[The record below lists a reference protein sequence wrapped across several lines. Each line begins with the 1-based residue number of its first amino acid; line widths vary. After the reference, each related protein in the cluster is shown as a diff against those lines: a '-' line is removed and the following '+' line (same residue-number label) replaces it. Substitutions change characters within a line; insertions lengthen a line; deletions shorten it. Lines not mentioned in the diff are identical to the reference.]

1 MEKIYDIIIWG
12 ASGFTGRLAVD
23 YIYKN
28 QNNSNLTWAVAGR
41 NESKIKDILDGK
53 NVPILIADSHDKES
67 LVDLVK
73 KTKVILTTV
82 GPYARY
88 GSELVEA
95 CAENG
100 THYCDLTGEVHW
112 MRYMITKY
120 QNTAKES
127 GAKIVHT
134 CGFDSIPSDI
144 GVYFLQKNM
153 RELYGVNA
161 KQIKYRT
168 RGFSGGASGGTV
180 DSLMSMMEQAKKDS
194 SILKIIANPYALND
208 KEKGLDGPDKMSPY
222 FDKDFDAWV
231 GPFIMAGIN
240 TRVVRRTNELLNNIY
255 GDNFEYNEG
264 SITGKGPKGLI
275 GATTSGVVTGGM
287 AGMAAFSPTRSILKS
302 FLPKPGEGPSEE
314 TMENGFFEIELL
326 GIHPTDRD
334 KDMRVWIHGD
344 KDPGNK
350 STAKM
355 ISESAMALAQD
366 DLSVGGGFWTPAS
379 AMGDTRINRL
389 PNAGVTFKI
398 MDS

>member
-23 YIYKN
+23 YIYNN

-112 MRYMITKY
+112 MRHMITKY

-222 FDKDFDAWV
+222 FDKDFDAWD

-275 GATTSGVVTGGM
+275 GATTSGMVTGGM

-334 KDMRVWIHGD
+334 KDMRVWIYGD
-344 KDPGNK
+344 KDPGYK
-350 STAKM
+350 SPAKM

-366 DLSVGGGFWTPAS
+366 DLDVGGGFWTPAS
-379 AMGDTRINRL
+379 AMGDTLINRL

>member
-112 MRYMITKY
+112 MRHMITKY

-208 KEKGLDGPDKMSPY
+208 KDKGLDGPDKMSPY

-334 KDMRVWIHGD
+334 KDIRVWIHGD
-344 KDPGNK
+344 KDPGYK

-379 AMGDTRINRL
+379 AMGDALINRL

>member
-12 ASGFTGRLAVD
+12 ASGFTGRLAVE
-23 YIYKN
+23 YIYRN

-112 MRYMITKY
+112 MRHMITKY

-208 KEKGLDGPDKMSPY
+208 KDKGLDGPDKMSPY

-344 KDPGNK
+344 KDPGYK

-366 DLSVGGGFWTPAS
+366 DLDVGGGFWTPAS
-379 AMGDTRINRL
+379 AMGDTLINRL
-389 PNAGVTFKI
+389 PNAGVTFKV

>member
-28 QNNSNLTWAVAGR
+28 QGNSNLTWAVAGR
-41 NESKIKDILDGK
+41 NESKISKVLDGK
-53 NVPILIADSHDKES
+53 DIPILIADSHDKES

-73 KTKVILTTV
+73 QTKVILTTV

-112 MRYMITKY
+112 MRHMISKY
-120 QNTAKES
+120 QNIAKES

-153 RELYGVNA
+153 RELHGVNA
-161 KQIKYRT
+161 KKIKYRT

-208 KEKGLDGPDKMSPY
+208 KHKGLDGPDKMSPY
-222 FDKDFDAWV
+222 FDDDFDAWV

-240 TRVVRRTNELLNNIY
+240 TRVVRRTNELLDNIY
-255 GDNFEYNEG
+255 GEDFEYNEG

-275 GATTSGVVTGGM
+275 GATTSGMVTGGM

-314 TMENGFFEIELL
+314 IMENGYFEIELL
-326 GIHPTDRD
+326 GIHPTDRS

-344 KDPGNK
+344 KDPGYK

-355 ISESAMALAQD
+355 ISESALSLAQD
-366 DLSVGGGFWTPAS
+366 DLNVDGGFWTPAS
-379 AMGDTRINRL
+379 AMGDNLIDRL
-389 PNAGVTFKI
+389 PNAGVTFKV
-398 MDS
+398 MDI

>member
-12 ASGFTGRLAVD
+12 ASGFTGRLVVD

-41 NESKIKDILDGK
+41 NESKIKEILDGK

-112 MRYMITKY
+112 MRHMITKY

-222 FDKDFDAWV
+222 FDEDFDAWV

-255 GDNFEYNEG
+255 GNDFEYNEG

-275 GATTSGVVTGGM
+275 GATTSGMVTGGM

-344 KDPGNK
+344 KDPGYK

-366 DLSVGGGFWTPAS
+366 NLDVGGGFWTPAS
-379 AMGDTRINRL
+379 AMGDTLINRL

>member
-12 ASGFTGRLAVD
+12 ASGFTGRLAVE
-23 YIYKN
+23 YIYRN

-41 NESKIKDILDGK
+41 NESKIKEILDGK

-112 MRYMITKY
+112 MRHMITKY

-275 GATTSGVVTGGM
+275 GATTSGMVTGGM

-334 KDMRVWIHGD
+334 KDMMVWIHGD
-344 KDPGNK
+344 KDPGYK

-366 DLSVGGGFWTPAS
+366 DLSVGGGFCTPAS
-379 AMGDTRINRL
+379 AMGDTLINRL
-389 PNAGVTFKI
+389 PNAGVTFKV

>member
-23 YIYKN
+23 YIYRD

-41 NESKIKDILDGK
+41 NESKIKEIIDGK
-53 NVPILIADSHDKES
+53 NIPILIADSHDKES
-67 LVDLVK
+67 LVELVK

-112 MRYMITKY
+112 MRHMITKY
-120 QNTAKES
+120 QNIAKES

-222 FDKDFDAWV
+222 FDEDFDAWV

-255 GDNFEYNEG
+255 GNDFEYNEG

-275 GATTSGVVTGGM
+275 GATTSGMVTGGM

-344 KDPGNK
+344 KDPGYK

-366 DLSVGGGFWTPAS
+366 DLDVGGGFWTPAS
-379 AMGDTRINRL
+379 AMGDTLINRL
-389 PNAGVTFKI
+389 PNAGVTFKV

>member
-28 QNNSNLTWAVAGR
+28 QGNSNLTWAVAGR
-41 NESKIKDILDGK
+41 NESKISEVLDGK
-53 NVPILIADSHDKES
+53 DIPILIADSHDKES

-73 KTKVILTTV
+73 QTKVILTTV

-112 MRYMITKY
+112 MRHMISKY
-120 QNTAKES
+120 QKTAKES

-153 RELYGVNA
+153 RELHGVNA

-208 KEKGLDGPDKMSPY
+208 KHKGLDGPDKMSPY
-222 FDKDFDAWV
+222 FDDDFDAWV

-240 TRVVRRTNELLNNIY
+240 TRVVRRTNELLDNIY
-255 GDNFEYNEG
+255 GEDFEYNEG

-275 GATTSGVVTGGM
+275 GATTSGMVTGGM

-314 TMENGFFEIELL
+314 TMENGYFEIELL
-326 GIHPTDRD
+326 GIHPTDRS

-344 KDPGNK
+344 KDPGYK

-355 ISESAMALAQD
+355 ISESALSLAQD
-366 DLSVGGGFWTPAS
+366 ELSVGGGFWTPAS
-379 AMGDTRINRL
+379 AMGDNLIDRL
-389 PNAGVTFKI
+389 PNAGVTFKV
-398 MDS
+398 MDN

>member
-41 NESKIKDILDGK
+41 NESKIKDIIDEK
-53 NVPILIADSHDKES
+53 NIPILIADSHDKES
-67 LVDLVK
+67 LVELVK

-112 MRYMITKY
+112 MRHMITKY

-275 GATTSGVVTGGM
+275 GATTSGMVTGGM

-344 KDPGNK
+344 KDPGYK

-366 DLSVGGGFWTPAS
+366 DLNVGGGFWTPAS
-379 AMGDTRINRL
+379 AMGDTLINRL

>member
-112 MRYMITKY
+112 MRHMITKY

-334 KDMRVWIHGD
+334 KDIRVWIHGD
-344 KDPGNK
+344 KDPGYK

-379 AMGDTRINRL
+379 AMGDTLINRL

>member
-1 MEKIYDIIIWG
+1 MEKIYDVVVWG

-28 QNNSNLTWAVAGR
+28 QSNSNLTWAVAGR
-41 NESKIKDILDGK
+41 NKSKIEEVIEGK
-53 NVPILIADSHDKES
+53 NIPILIADSHDKES
-67 LVDLVK
+67 LVNLVK

-112 MRYMITKY
+112 MRHMISKY
-120 QNTAKES
+120 QNIAKES

-153 RELYGVNA
+153 RELHGVNA
-161 KQIKYRT
+161 KKIKYRT

-194 SILKIIANPYALND
+194 SILKIISNPYALND
-208 KEKGLDGPDKMSPY
+208 KSNGLDGPDKMSPF
-222 FDKDFDAWV
+222 FDEDFNSWV

-240 TRVVRRTNELLNNIY
+240 TRVVRRTNELLDNIY
-255 GDNFEYNEG
+255 GEDFEYNEG

-275 GATTSGVVTGGM
+275 GATASGMMTGGM
-287 AGMAAFSPTRSILKS
+287 AGMASFSPTRSILKS

-314 TMENGFFEIELL
+314 VMENGYFEIELL
-326 GIHPTDRD
+326 GIHPTDRS

-344 KDPGNK
+344 KDPGYK

-355 ISESAMALAQD
+355 ISESALALAQD
-366 DLSVGGGFWTPAS
+366 DLKVDGGFWTPAS
-379 AMGDTRINRL
+379 AMGNNLIVRL
-389 PNAGVTFKI
+389 PNAGVTFKVI
-398 MDS
+398 DN

>member
-12 ASGFTGRLAVD
+12 ASGFTGRLAVE
-23 YIYKN
+23 YIYRN

-41 NESKIKDILDGK
+41 NESKIKEILDGK

-112 MRYMITKY
+112 MRHMITKY

-275 GATTSGVVTGGM
+275 GATTSGLVTGGM

-334 KDMRVWIHGD
+334 KDIRVWIHGD
-344 KDPGNK
+344 KDPGYK

-366 DLSVGGGFWTPAS
+366 DLNVGGGFWTPAS
-379 AMGDTRINRL
+379 AMGDTLINRL

>member
-41 NESKIKDILDGK
+41 NESKIKEILDGK

-112 MRYMITKY
+112 MRHMITKY

-208 KEKGLDGPDKMSPY
+208 KDKGLDGPDKMSPY
-222 FDKDFDAWV
+222 FDEDFDAWV

-275 GATTSGVVTGGM
+275 GATTSGMVTGGM

-334 KDMRVWIHGD
+334 KDIRVWIHGD
-344 KDPGNK
+344 KDPGYK

-366 DLSVGGGFWTPAS
+366 DLNVGGGFWTPAS
-379 AMGDTRINRL
+379 AMGDTLINRL

>member
-112 MRYMITKY
+112 MRHMITKY

-275 GATTSGVVTGGM
+275 GATTSGMVTGGM

-344 KDPGNK
+344 KDPGYK

-379 AMGDTRINRL
+379 AMGDALINRL

>member
-41 NESKIKDILDGK
+41 NESKIKEMLDGK

-112 MRYMITKY
+112 MRHMITKY

-275 GATTSGVVTGGM
+275 GATTSGMVTGGM

-344 KDPGNK
+344 KDPGYK

-379 AMGDTRINRL
+379 AMGDALINRL

>member
-41 NESKIKDILDGK
+41 NESKIKEMLDGK

-112 MRYMITKY
+112 MRHMITKY
-120 QNTAKES
+120 QNTAQES

-344 KDPGNK
+344 KDPGYK

-355 ISESAMALAQD
+355 ISESAMALAQN

-379 AMGDTRINRL
+379 AMGDTLINRL

>member
-112 MRYMITKY
+112 MRHMITKY

-208 KEKGLDGPDKMSPY
+208 KDKGLDGPDKMSPY
-222 FDKDFDAWV
+222 FDEDFDAWV

-275 GATTSGVVTGGM
+275 GATTSGMVTGGM

-344 KDPGNK
+344 KDPGYK

-379 AMGDTRINRL
+379 AMGDTLINRL

>member
-41 NESKIKDILDGK
+41 NESKIKEILDGK

-112 MRYMITKY
+112 MRHMITKY

-222 FDKDFDAWV
+222 FDEDFDAWV

-255 GDNFEYNEG
+255 GNDFEYNEG

-275 GATTSGVVTGGM
+275 GATTSGMVTGGM

-344 KDPGNK
+344 KDPGYK

-366 DLSVGGGFWTPAS
+366 DLDVGGGFWTPAS
-379 AMGDTRINRL
+379 AMGDTLINRL
-389 PNAGVTFKI
+389 PNAGVTFKV

>member
-41 NESKIKDILDGK
+41 NESKIKEILDGK

-112 MRYMITKY
+112 MRHMITKY

-208 KEKGLDGPDKMSPY
+208 KDKGLDGPDKMSPY
-222 FDKDFDAWV
+222 FDEDFDAWV

-275 GATTSGVVTGGM
+275 GATTSGMVTGGM

-344 KDPGNK
+344 KDPGYK

-379 AMGDTRINRL
+379 AMGDALINRL